1 MGGCRCTYKNCTIR
15 SDGKTHLF
23 HYPVFDKV
31 RCHEWLMRAGRYDFL
46 NLKVSQLKNRCICQH
61 HFADDW
67 FMNDKKE
74 KLKLKAV
81 PTLDGPFC
89 DVSKFKETEMPQKML
104 GLYPLACEVAE
115 NDDFFD
121 RKSNYNLLY
130 ADYLTNDAMDYK
142 MIDMDTKNWTNI
154 ENVTPPAN
162 NNITEVYTHRT
173 RYGGKSKINQINIP
187 EKDVAKEIVVEVPL
201 LTDQQ
206 NNAIVTK
213 QEFPPQVEAPPL
225 LEFSKK
231 KSKVRIISEKKI
243 TEPEKKISVPVSA
256 ASFEVVK
263 PSMILS
269 INKNKSKNIANNT
282 HVPQP
287 IQVKEDQTILNDVE
301 KSVNNVVDEIIM
313 SFNNEKEEEIV
324 QKNMPTSCKR
334 DEMNLPKILNTS
346 EPSKFDLKINLNE
359 PNPLEKPKSP
369 QKRECHKLHSNKNI
383 LSPERVAAI
392 NEKRKFNMKLKDII
406 AEELSRLEEQASTD
420 KDILVSKK
428 TLNNYTARSE
438 RVRTSLSKDPS
449 LPNEHAYIVHYLE
462 ARMEKMENLLL
473 NKIDQNTKKIMDLK
487 RTIETK
493 EDDKPLPAKSST
505 KSDLSDEAHK
515 KQLYKEISK
524 YLTPNCNSLLY
535 EELFINKYDPNEGKV
550 ASAPAKRKRNR

>member
-61 HFADDW
+61 HFADNW
-67 FMNDKKE
+67 FMNDKKD

-89 DVSKFKETEMPQKML
+89 DLSKFKETEMPQNML

-115 NDDFFD
+115 NDDFFE

-130 ADYLTNDAMDYK
+130 ADYLTNDTMDYK
-142 MIDMDTKNWTNI
+142 MIDVDIKNWTNI
-154 ENVTPPAN
+154 ENVTPSTN
-162 NNITEVYTHRT
+162 NNITEVYTHKT
-173 RYGGKSKINQINIP
+173 RYADKSKINQINIP
-187 EKDVAKEIVVEVPL
+187 EKDVAKEIIVEVPL
-201 LTDQQ
+201 LTNQQ
-206 NNAIVTK
+206 NNKIVTK
-213 QEFPPQVEAPPL
+213 QEFPLQDEVPPL
-225 LEFSKK
+225 LAFSKK

-269 INKNKSKNIANNT
+269 INRNKANNT

-287 IQVKEDQTILNDVE
+287 IQVKEDQTVLNNVE
-301 KSVNNVVDEIIM
+301 KNVNNVVDEIIM
-313 SFNNEKEEEIV
+313 SFNNDKEEAIV

-334 DEMNLPKILNTS
+334 DESNLPEILNTS
-346 EPSKFDLKINLNE
+346 DPSKFEIKINLNE
-359 PNPLEKPKSP
+359 PNPLEKAKSS
-369 QKRECHKLHSNKNI
+369 QKRDSNKLHSHKSK

-406 AEELSRLEEQASTD
+406 VEELSRLEEQGSAD
-420 KDILVSKK
+420 KDILVPKK
-428 TLNNYTARSE
+428 NLNDYRARSE

-487 RTIETK
+487 KTLETK

-535 EELFINKYDPNEGKV
+535 EELFINKYDPNEAKAV
-550 ASAPAKRKRNR
+550 SAPAKRKRNR

>member
-23 HYPVFDKV
+23 HYPVFDKA

-61 HFADDW
+61 HFADNW

-89 DVSKFKETEMPQKML
+89 DLSKFKETEMPQNML
-104 GLYPLACEVAE
+104 GLYPLACEVVE

-142 MIDMDTKNWTNI
+142 MIDVDSKNWTNI
-154 ENVTPPAN
+154 ENVTPPTN
-162 NNITEVYTHRT
+162 NNVTEVYTHNT
-173 RYGGKSKINQINIP
+173 RYAEKSKINQINIP
-187 EKDVAKEIVVEVPL
+187 DKDVAKEIVVEVPL

-213 QEFPPQVEAPPL
+213 QEFPPQVEVPPL
-225 LEFSKK
+225 LAFSKK

-269 INKNKSKNIANNT
+269 INKNKSKNKANNT
-282 HVPQP
+282 NVPQP
-287 IQVKEDQTILNDVE
+287 IQIKEDQTVLNNVE
-301 KSVNNVVDEIIM
+301 KNVNNIVDEIIM
-313 SFNNEKEEEIV
+313 SFNNDKEETTV
-324 QKNMPTSCKR
+324 QENMPSSCKR
-334 DEMNLPKILNTS
+334 NESNLPEILNTS
-346 EPSKFDLKINLNE
+346 DPSKFEIKINLNE
-359 PNPLEKPKSP
+359 PNPLEKAKSP
-369 QKRECHKLHSNKNI
+369 QKRESKQLLSNKNI

-406 AEELSRLEEQASTD
+406 AEELSRLEEQGSAD
-420 KDILVSKK
+420 KEILVPKK
-428 TLNNYTARSE
+428 SLNNYRSE
-438 RVRTSLSKDPS
+438 RVRTSLSRDPS
-449 LPNEHAYIVHYLE
+449 LPNEHTYIVHYLE

-487 RTIETK
+487 KTLETK
-493 EDDKPLPAKSST
+493 EDDKPPPAKSST

-515 KQLYKEISK
+515 KQLYMEISK

-535 EELFINKYDPNEGKV
+535 EELFINKYDPNEAKA